1 MSIRKGST
9 IVAGNIGQN
18 VDSSLSPTSHNPLQ
32 NSVITENF
40 QKTISQ
46 DNITNCVIKEPQNI
60 KLNLYNGA
68 LSALEGTKIYV
79 PNGFEQ
85 DGITRKFDEVILS
98 SDLALS
104 VGGSGWV
111 NEPHIITISSDL
123 SENYGYAF
131 QDLYSGDNAPTTMSS
146 QYGLWYDTANNIIR
160 RTVNSG
166 ATWLTSNFSLPICI
180 AINTNGLCVGVEQK
194 FNSMG
199 FIGNVFFA
207 LPGLIGLMPNGRNE
221 DRTLR
226 NTTVELTSVIIR
238 QVGGNSGATDKN
250 HATVTYSSNNPTF
263 PGVLW
268 DNDYTYK
275 YVYDFEN
282 NQYYTTESPEYQR
295 MKLARIVGNGT
306 GIYKVIPNYA
316 FRALDYNDREYIT
329 HQSSPSKYVLNLAV
343 GAVGTQYNAPADG
356 YFCTRA
362 TASGVGNYLELIVN
376 STIDSLV
383 HSGVGDLDLAVWVPV
398 SKGDIVTLYYST
410 NTPQFLKFIYA
421 NGAI

>member
-32 NSVITENF
+32 NSVITEKF

-46 DNITNCVIKEPQNI
+46 DNVTNCVIKEPQNI

-85 DGITRKFDEVILS
+85 DGITRKFDEAILS
-98 SDLALS
+98 SDLALN

-123 SENYGYAF
+123 SESYGYAF

-180 AINTNGLCVGVEQK
+180 ATNTNGLCVGIEQK

-207 LPGLIGLMPNGRNE
+207 LPELIGLMPNGRNE
-221 DRTLR
+221 NSTLR

-238 QVGGNSGATDKN
+238 QVSGNGG
-250 HATVTYSSNNPTF
+250 ATVTYSSNNPTV

-268 DNDYTYK
+268 DNNSTYK

-282 NQYYTTESPEYQR
+282 NQYYTTETPEYQR

-316 FRALDYNDREYIT
+316 FRALDYNDREYIE
-329 HQSSPSKYVLNLAV
+329 HQSFPSTIYINLPL
-343 GAVGTQYNAPADG
+343 GASGTSYTAPADG
-356 YFCTRA
+356 WVNVVTNTS
-362 TASGVGNYLELIVN
+362 TANQGWVSVDVD
-376 STIDSLV
+376 TIYTC
-383 HSGVGDLDLAVWVPV
+383 GLDIDREGIGKVFVPV
-398 SKGDIVTLYYST
+398 SKGSTFVVTFG
-410 NTPQFLKFIYA
+410 NTTLNRIRFIYA